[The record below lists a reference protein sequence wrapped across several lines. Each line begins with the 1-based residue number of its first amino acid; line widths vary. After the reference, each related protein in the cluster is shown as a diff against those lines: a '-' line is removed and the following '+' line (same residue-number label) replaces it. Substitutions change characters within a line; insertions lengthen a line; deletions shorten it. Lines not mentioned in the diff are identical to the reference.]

1 MKESFIETSNYT
13 RLLESFTRLE
23 NLPATA
29 PRMGL
34 GYGNF
39 GLGKTFSLERIAA
52 RKNALLLR
60 AAQTWSKKSV
70 LERLCFE
77 LGLDT
82 QGGSGRMYDR
92 ILEELRREERIII
105 VDEIDALLRSEKVT
119 VLELF
124 RDIHDETSTVLY
136 MIGMEEANSKLKRHR
151 HYYSRVVEF
160 VEFKPISRIDVEKYC
175 ELSEVKIEADLID
188 HFASKYPNLRQIKV
202 LLLRLENE
210 CEINGIESVNY
221 KQFKDLGVEHGI
233 KGEAAAAASS
243 KQ

>member
-82 QGGSGRMYDR
+82 QGGSGRMYERVLD
-92 ILEELRREERIII
+92 ELRREERIII

-136 MIGMEEANSKLKRHR
+136 MIGMEEANNKLKRHR

-175 ELSEVKIEADLID
+175 ELSEVKIEPDLVD
-188 HFASKYPNLRQIKV
+188 HFAERYPNLRQIKV

-221 KQFKDLGVEHGI
+221 KQFKDLGVAHGI
-233 KGEAAAAASS
+233 KGEAATP
-243 KQ
+243 KY

>member
-1 MKESFIETSNYT
+1 MKESFIETTNYT
-13 RLLESFTRLE
+13 RLLESLTRLE
-23 NLPATA
+23 NLPSTA

-34 GYGNF
+34 AFGNF
-39 GLGKTFSLERIAA
+39 GLGKTFSQERIAA
-52 RKNALLLR
+52 LKNAILLR

-92 ILEELRREERIII
+92 ILEELRREDRIII

-119 VLELF
+119 VLEMF

-160 VEFKPISRIDVEKYC
+160 VEFKPISRTDVEKYC
-175 ELSEVKIEADLID
+175 GLSEIKIETDLID

-233 KGEAAAAASS
+233 KGEAHTTTAS

>member
-29 PRMGL
+29 PRMGM

-52 RKNALLLR
+52 LKNALLLR

-82 QGGSGRMYDR
+82 QGGSGRMYERVLD
-92 ILEELRREERIII
+92 ELRREDRIII
-105 VDEIDALLRSEKVT
+105 IDEIDALLRSEKVT

-160 VEFKPISRIDVEKYC
+160 VEFKQISHNDIEKYC
-175 ELSEVKIEADLID
+175 ELSEVKIEPDLID
-188 HFASKYPNLRQIKV
+188 HFSQKYPNLRQIKV
-202 LLLRLENE
+202 LLLRLEAE
-210 CEINGIESVNY
+210 CEIQGEDSINY
-221 KQFKDLGVEHGI
+221 KKFKELGVEHGI
-233 KGEAAAAASS
+233 KGEATTT